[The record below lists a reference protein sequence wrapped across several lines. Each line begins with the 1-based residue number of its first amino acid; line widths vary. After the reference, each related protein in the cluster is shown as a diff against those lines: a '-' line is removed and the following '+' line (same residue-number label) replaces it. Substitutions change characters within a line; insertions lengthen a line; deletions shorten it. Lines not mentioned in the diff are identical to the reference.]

1 MPSVT
6 LLLSDSGGV
15 PEKKSSRADS
25 LWDKIEDDRSACAE
39 KGQASAR
46 LQVEET
52 ANETEV

>member
-1 MPSVT
+1 MPSAT
-6 LLLSDSGGV
+6 LLLSGSGGV
-15 PEKKSSRADS
+15 PKKKSSMADN
-25 LWDKIEDDRSACAE
+25 LWDRIEDDRSACAE